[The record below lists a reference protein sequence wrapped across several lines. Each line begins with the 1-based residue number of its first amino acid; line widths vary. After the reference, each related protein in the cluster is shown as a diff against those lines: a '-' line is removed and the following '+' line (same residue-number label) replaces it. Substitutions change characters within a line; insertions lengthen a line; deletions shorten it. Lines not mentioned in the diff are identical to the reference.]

1 MDLADILHRITL
13 SIMHVGMPLVQGY
26 HLLTGSVF
34 LNVEAE
40 DAKGLEKTADYVLT
54 PVHYLF
60 AGQKAVAL
68 KDQDLSYTLI
78 QRFDYNEHFM
88 LKTTASIAALPV
100 SLFLGS
106 MLKGAACILPEAR
119 ARQHAIASSLRST
132 GIKSNNDY
140 YRSLGMAIEDLNQ
153 MSTLGPPA
161 HTRRPGD
168 EKTMQIDKE
177 ALREVVKILKEK
189 NIPFWADC
197 GTCLGA
203 YRYGGVIPWDFDI
216 DLAVL
221 EPDFENVRHALNELD
236 HSKYIVQDWSGRT
249 KPNTY
254 LKVYVKET
262 GVLIDI
268 YHFAID
274 TEAKTLTYIV
284 SNEDSIF
291 LPESWKIRERRYT
304 APVTYDMVFPLKK
317 AEFDGIEVLVPNKTK
332 EYLQSRYGENI
343 EPVKIYNEVTGRYEK
358 DLNHPYWKLAYQ
370 K

>member
-1 MDLADILHRITL
+1 
-13 SIMHVGMPLVQGY
+13 VPL
-26 HLLTGSVF
+26 
-34 LNVEAE
+34 EE
-40 DAKGLEKTADYVLT
+40 
-54 PVHYLF
+54 
-60 AGQKAVAL
+60 
-68 KDQDLSYTLI
+68 SYTLV
-78 QRFDYNEHFM
+78 QRFNYDDHFM

-100 SLFLGS
+100 SLILGTA
-106 MLKGAACILPEAR
+106 LKGTACLVPETR
-119 ARQHAIASSLRST
+119 ARHQAIASSIHSS

-140 YRSLGMAIEDLNQ
+140 YRSLGMAIKDLNQ
-153 MSTLGPPA
+153 LSTLEAPS

-168 EKTMQIDKE
+168 EKTMQIEKE
-177 ALREVVKILKEK
+177 ALKEIVHILKEK
-189 NIPFWADC
+189 NIPFWVDC
-197 GTCLGA
+197 GTCLGT

-221 EPDFENVRHALNELD
+221 EPDFENVKHALNKLD
-236 HSKYIVQDWSGRT
+236 KNKYIVQDWSGRT

-274 TEAKTLTYIV
+274 PVAKTLTYIV

-291 LPESWKIRERRYT
+291 LPESWKIRERRHT
-304 APVTYDMVFPLKK
+304 APVTYDVVFPLKK

-332 EYLQSRYGENI
+332 EYLQSKYGENI
-343 EPVKIYNEVTGRYEK
+343 EPAKIYNETTGRYEK